1 MAIIGLPRVVDLLQ
15 RGTDFGL
22 WDLAALIGSL
32 IGAVLCLVSRVV
44 ITPDGVERRPGT
56 VRIRWAE
63 VVRLEPLPRA
73 DRVLSIRVVRTK
85 GRRIMLTPFWMS
97 HERGRALL
105 DRLNEALVSR

>member
-15 RGTDFGL
+15 RGTDVGL
-22 WDLAALIGSL
+22 WDLAALIGAA

-44 ITPDGVERRPGT
+44 ITTEGVERRPGSL
-56 VRIRWAE
+56 RIRWAE
-63 VVRLEPLPRA
+63 VVRFEPLPRA

-85 GRRIMLTPFWMS
+85 GRRIMLTPTWLS

-105 DRLNEALVSR
+105 GRLNEGFVSR